1 MWNGEVVW
9 KVTGDINT
17 RIINSPLHHQHTVLV
32 QDSPEGKSPSF
43 RPVCVMPWL
52 PPPPPGCKGT
62 HIGVDVALV
71 LREGDVAPQRDKAK
85 RVLHLSTLHRQSMVK
100 CGAGSMFRSM
110 AKPMASPMLYG
121 QCTAVKTRMP
131 SANAL

>member
-1 MWNGEVVW
+1 M
-9 KVTGDINT
+9 
-17 RIINSPLHHQHTVLV
+17 
-32 QDSPEGKSPSF
+32 
-43 RPVCVMPWL
+43 
-52 PPPPPGCKGT
+52 
-62 HIGVDVALV
+62 V